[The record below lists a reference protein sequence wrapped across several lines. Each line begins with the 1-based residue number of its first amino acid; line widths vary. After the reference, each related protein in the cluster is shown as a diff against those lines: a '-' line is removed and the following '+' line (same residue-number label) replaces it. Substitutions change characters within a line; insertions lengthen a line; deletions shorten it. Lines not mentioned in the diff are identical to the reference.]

1 MAEWFS
7 AIELVGLAGMPSTP
21 QGINKKAKQ
30 EGWHKQKKM
39 GKQGSC
45 RSQPNR

>member
-21 QGINKKAKQ
+21 QGINKNTTSTAFPLKPK
-30 EGWHKQKKM
+30 
-39 GKQGSC
+39 S
-45 RSQPNR
+45 N